1 LIVFAKA
8 PRPGLV
14 KTRMSPPLSLDQ
26 AADLY
31 EAMLADSLD
40 ASLRFAK
47 ALDLLPIVAYYPPD
61 AGGEFMGRAPAGF
74 RLQAQRGADL
84 ADRMANAFAEAAA
97 AGAERIL
104 LRGTDSPALGL
115 DAHQAAMDALD
126 AGDDLVLTPDQ
137 AGGYTLIGMRTARSR
152 VFELPMSTNAVME
165 QTLAAA
171 RSMGLQSSLTAAS
184 FDLDTVEDFHC
195 FDTLSKADRS
205 ELCPRTVESISSSAL
220 RALR

>member
-1 LIVFAKA
+1 VFAKA

-47 ALDLLPIVAYYPPD
+47 ALDLSPVVAFYPPN
-61 AGGEFMGRAPAGF
+61 AGGEFMDRAPAGY

-97 AGAERIL
+97 TGAERIL

-115 DAHQAAMDALD
+115 DAHQAAMEALD

-137 AGGYTLIGMRTARSR
+137 AGGYTLIGMRTSCSR
-152 VFELPMSTNAVME
+152 VFELPMSTDAVME

-171 RSMGLQSSLTAAS
+171 RSMGLQSSLTRAS
-184 FDLDTVEDFHC
+184 FDLDTVGDFSC
-195 FDTLSKADRS
+195 FDGLSKAEQLD
-205 ELCPRTVESISSSAL
+205 LCPRTVEAISSSAF
-220 RALR
+220 RALL